1 MNFILHGSTTNVVHE
16 VRRKKKSSKNIE
28 KQLDKI

>member
-1 MNFILHGSTTNVVHE
+1 MNLILHGSTTNMVHKA
-16 VRRKKKSSKNIE
+16 RRKKKSSKNIE